1 MQTKNRQ
8 GGLTAAAVLVQT
20 KESSARDIHNNNN
33 THIDFEKAV
42 KRFLD
47 VNFRGLCCQDVKMKL
62 EIEFLVVFTDTNKQC
77 TTTIA
82 IIAILKSEVNLILL
96 DLLKCSCQ
104 LAI

>member
-8 GGLTAAAVLVQT
+8 GGLTAVLVQT

>member
-1 MQTKNRQ
+1 MQIQ
-8 GGLTAAAVLVQT
+8 I
-20 KESSARDIHNNNN
+20 KERSTVDIHAN
-33 THIDFEKAV
+33 THIDFMKAV